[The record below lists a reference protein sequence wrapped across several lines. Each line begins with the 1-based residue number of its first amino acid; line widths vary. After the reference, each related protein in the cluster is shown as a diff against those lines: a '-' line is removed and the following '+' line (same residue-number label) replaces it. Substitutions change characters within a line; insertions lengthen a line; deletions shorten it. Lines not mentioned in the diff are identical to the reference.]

1 LIASAEVK
9 DSPGIEIGSPPGASL
24 RSNVNPLILVGF
36 LSACTTTTESG
47 LRARSDLAQRLP
59 EIRTAGLVSLDVK
72 EYEVSAGGVTD
83 LKDAWSTAA
92 RANVQR
98 ALITGFRSRQIELQP
113 IDPGPD
119 TAEEV
124 NDLRLLSEAI
134 NASMSNYPLKTFDY
148 SLGSVGPLLDR
159 YGVDALVFAWAR
171 GRLMTGGR
179 KFLSG
184 LFGSGEADVGLV
196 GVIMVDRSGNI
207 LWFNSR
213 GLRGNRADLRYAD
226 SATSLL
232 QAIIGD
238 LPPAKP

>member
-1 LIASAEVK
+1 
-9 DSPGIEIGSPPGASL
+9 L
-24 RSNVNPLILVGF
+24 RRIVSRLILVA
-36 LSACTTTTESG
+36 LLAACTTTTESG
-47 LRARSDLAQRLP
+47 LRARSDLATRLP
-59 EIRTAGLVSLDVK
+59 AIRTAGLVSLDVK

-92 RANVQR
+92 RANVQS
-98 ALITGFRSRQIELQP
+98 ALISGFKSRQIELRP
-113 IDPGPD
+113 IDPGTD

-134 NASMSNYPLKTFDY
+134 NASMVRFPLKTFDY

-171 GRLMTGGR
+171 GRLLTGGR
-179 KFLSG
+179 QFLSG
-184 LFGSGEADVGLV
+184 LFGSGETDMGFV

-213 GLRGNRADLRYAD
+213 GLRGSRADLRYAE

-232 QAIIGD
+232 HAIVGD
-238 LPPAKP
+238 LPPPKP

>member
-1 LIASAEVK
+1 MRLNAI
-9 DSPGIEIGSPPGASL
+9 
-24 RSNVNPLILVGF
+24 PLILTV
-36 LSACTTTTESG
+36 LLAACTTTTESG
-47 LRARSDLAQRLP
+47 LRARSDLAKRLP

-92 RANVQR
+92 RANVQS
-98 ALITGFRSRQIELQP
+98 ALITGFSSRQIELRP

-134 NASMSNYPLKTFDY
+134 NASMIKYPLKTFDY

-184 LFGSGEADVGLV
+184 LFGSGEADVGQV
-196 GVIMVDRSGNI
+196 GVIMVDRSGNV

-213 GLRGNRADLRYAD
+213 GLRGDRADLRYAD

-232 QAIIGD
+232 HAIIGD
-238 LPPAKP
+238 LPLAKP